1 MRYPSRH
8 LRLRARIALPTAVL
22 IGWSTACVGS
32 VANENDETVEA
43 APSALTAATAVPT
56 GGKEQAYAE
65 FLQRS
70 GQSAGGGVST
80 QRAVAGGPSD
90 ALEQYAAKCDL
101 ATGVHV
107 PAFSCEN
114 GTEVPDQGDGVTCGH
129 PNVLN
134 NECDPGSKFQVLVR
148 TADAIVVAHCRKRV
162 RAGGLA
168 APGNTLY
175 NDIAVIQYNKSNGA
189 QCFYQALLGN
199 GVSLNGA
206 AVTAP
211 SMGGNAGFP
220 WISPQ
225 GTEGINCTGCH
236 DDGGLMRS
244 EYLAQLTTGKDA
256 FPNANTGFDNNTIPV
271 KYVGLDFALNRSWSI
286 TGPTVVGSG
295 APCTTC
301 HRLAVAN
308 YLAFGRINGTGGHFA
323 RQATQTIQSGAI
335 TTTTDNNNFTYSIPR
350 WMRPGQ
356 AAYDADAEASAAKFE
371 ACAVGCWNSG
381 PDPTVVDPNAQKD
394 GFQNCAATS
403 GCTFTLLA
411 RSWDGISPAPLF
423 AAMMVQMFL

>member
-8 LRLRARIALPTAVL
+8 LRLRARVALPTAVL

-32 VANENDETVEA
+32 VANENDEAVEA
-43 APSALTAATAVPT
+43 TASALTVATPVPT
-56 GGKEQAYAE
+56 GGKVQAYAE

-90 ALEQYAAKCDL
+90 TLEQYAAKCDL
-101 ATGVHV
+101 ASGVHV

-148 TADAIVVAHCRKRV
+148 TADAIVVGHCRKRV
-162 RAGGLA
+162 RDGGQS
-168 APGNTLY
+168 APGNTFY
-175 NDIAVIQYNKSNGA
+175 NDIAVIQYNKTNGA
-189 QCFYQALLGN
+189 QCFYQALISG

-211 SMGGNAGFP
+211 SLGGNAGFP
-220 WISPQ
+220 WMSPQ

-236 DDGGLMRS
+236 DNGGLIRS
-244 EYLAQLTTGKDA
+244 EYLAQLKTGTNA
-256 FPNANTGFDNNTIPV
+256 FPNEDTGFNNNTIPV

-286 TGPTVVGSG
+286 TGPTPDGSG

-308 YLAFGRINGTGGHFA
+308 YLAFGRINGTSGHFA
-323 RQATQTIQSGAI
+323 RQATQMIQSSAI
-335 TTTTDNNNFTYSIPR
+335 TTTTVNGVTYSIPR
-350 WMRPGQ
+350 WMRPGET
-356 AAYDADAEASAAKFE
+356 AFDAQTLSSAVKFE

-381 PDPTVVDPNAQKD
+381 PDPTVVDPSAQKD
-394 GFQNCAATS
+394 GFQSCAPTA
-403 GCTFTLLA
+403 GCTFALLA
-411 RSWDGISPAPLF
+411 TSWTGISPASLF
-423 AAMMVQMFL
+423 ATIMVQMFL